1 MRMRTRKKKEIIVYN
16 PTKWVGEEKGK
27 GIRLQFW
34 IRNWCEKGWGR
45 YSSLAFT
52 ALIHSKWFHAP
63 ADWIIIVVVVAL
75 DIYCIYMWALCFE
88 TLDSLRFI
96 CITFER
102 GRDNNK
108 LGGPPPT
115 VLTVH
120 HKSTWLHC
128 KWSQSFYC
136 YFELLLRDRELII
149 MFFLM
154 LYCIDSCRTLV
165 LIICTPRFIFN
176 FLCDD
181 DPLHSFDYQ
190 IYIYIYVR
198 GKNSIII
205 YIVPN

>member
-1 MRMRTRKKKEIIVYN
+1 MWKGLGEIFVPRVYRFDTFEMISCASGLNHHRRRRRTGYILYLYV
-16 PTKWVGEEKGK
+16 
-27 GIRLQFW
+27 
-34 IRNWCEKGWGR
+34 
-45 YSSLAFT
+45 SSLLWNSRLVAFYLHNIWKRT
-52 ALIHSKWFHAP
+52 GQQQ
-63 ADWIIIVVVVAL
+63 
-75 DIYCIYMWALCFE
+75 
-88 TLDSLRFI
+88 T
-96 CITFER
+96 R
-102 GRDNNK
+102 GS
-108 LGGPPPT
+108 PPT